1 MSLDKFKEFVKT
13 KPSLESYVSKG
24 EKTWQDFYNMY
35 TLYGE
40 NNSVW
45 DKYIV
50 KEQTTGTVTLKD
62 MFNMF
67 KNIDMTEVQKQVNSL
82 QKGIGYI
89 ENLVKT
95 KEVFLLILFHQYG
108 KENEHHHL
116 CMLRKNF
123 HSKK

>member
-13 KPSLESYVSKG
+13 KPSLESYVSRG

-40 NNSVW
+40 NSSVW

-89 ENLVKT
+89 ENLVKA
-95 KEVFLLILFHQYG
+95 KEESIPV
-108 KENEHHHL
+108 
-116 CMLRKNF
+116 RKSTYEARPLYKYF
-123 HSKK
+123 DD